1 MKDSK
6 KTKPTRLSKG
16 FWHQFVPH
24 TDKLFSPQNIKIEIW
39 DLSCKKIINRWHPQV
54 FCVRNCAFDKLGTRF
69 VLQGGCSAS
78 ENYLTVYHTESLEQI
93 KQFHIPEHTTN
104 AIFNLQEDTL
114 FFASW
119 EGNLYKLPLATDLKL
134 DKSTQLIDN
143 QKFTDFFIDKENDIL
158 LLHETDTMF
167 LVLDS
172 DGKERIFIVR
182 CSTGNSPRYGIV
194 SYHITEKTTE
204 ILNFSTENIEKIS
217 CIKYFEGKLAILTT
231 QYEGKKDDETSFSV
245 ANLYIYDL
253 KTHKNTCI
261 KANFE
266 VKSIF
271 SDAEA
276 LCCHSSGKLAVIG
289 LNEIFVLDTQN
300 EYATTEISA
309 HYPTSVVF
317 SDCGNLIAI
326 GGEKAV
332 LVQLTVSD

>member
-1 MKDSK
+1 MVKINILDFFKTGNFNCVRLGQTKDQI
-6 KTKPTRLSKG
+6 LAH
-16 FWHQFVPH
+16 FA
-24 TDKLFSPQNIKIEIW
+24 SPDEVWNNNNGGEIW
-39 DLSCKKIINRWHPQV
+39 
-54 FCVRNCAFDKLGTRF
+54 
-69 VLQGGCSAS
+69 
-78 ENYLTVYHTESLEQI
+78 
-93 KQFHIPEHTTN
+93 
-104 AIFNLQEDTL
+104 
-114 FFASW
+114 
-119 EGNLYKLPLATDLKL
+119 
-134 DKSTQLIDN
+134 
-143 QKFTDFFIDKENDIL
+143 
-158 LLHETDTMF
+158 
-167 LVLDS
+167 
-172 DGKERIFIVR
+172 
-182 CSTGNSPRYGIV
+182 RYGIV

-231 QYEGKKDDETSFSV
+231 QCEGKKDDETSFSV

-300 EYATTEISA
+300 EYTTTEISA